1 MRVLRT
7 RLRRQVLMGRRVCL
21 ELGQGID
28 DSCDGQRSPWRIDF
42 GLSGCVLFGLPA
54 GEDQN
59 SRMALQ
65 GLR

>member
-28 DSCDGQRSPWRIDF
+28 DSCGGQWLPWRIDF
-42 GLSGCVLFGLPA
+42 RLSGCVLFDLPT